1 MDTETQ
7 SSMLLSLGNSNDQ
20 RTTESEGPEEI
31 SQLFDCFERQK
42 AFANGNVPLNTSFN
56 KKEQECIISMIGDL
70 RFSPFSNYSKNLRP
84 TFSTFGDLKDEHL
97 RLTPGTNMLFVS
109 YGDFFIC
116 LLWKKLNKPLGFLLP
131 KNGEFRFLQPYAQ
144 SRMELRGSTFLLFCN
159 TLKSGMAG
167 IQEVCSLLEVPLI
180 KKLIEESLSICNTE
194 SEMSKFQPTLHHY
207 LGFND
212 NEENDRCKD
221 VLGSLIGD
229 DAVVILRNLSSGIST
244 VTNPNKIRA
253 LLHLGHISDWGMN
266 VCATFLRVK
275 INH

>member
-1 MDTETQ
+1 MSLSIMETDTQ
-7 SSMLLSLGNSNDQ
+7 SPM
-20 RTTESEGPEEI
+20 ESEGPEET
-31 SQLFDCFERQK
+31 SPLCDCLNEQK
-42 AFANGNVPLNTSFN
+42 ATADGINPLNTRLTEEE
-56 KKEQECIISMIGDL
+56 KKRIFGMLGDE
-70 RFSPFSNYSKNLRP
+70 RFIPFSNFPKNWRP
-84 TFSTFGDLKDEHL
+84 TFSTYGDLSDEHL
-97 RLTPGTNMLFVS
+97 RLTPGTNVLVVS
-109 YGDFFIC
+109 YGGFFIC
-116 LLWKKLNKPLGFLLP
+116 LLWKKLDKPLGFLLP
-131 KNGEFRFLQPYAQ
+131 KNGKFRFLQPYAQ
-144 SRMELRGSTFLLFCN
+144 SRMELRGSTFHLRCN
-159 TLKSGMAG
+159 KLKSGMAG
-167 IQEVCSLLEVPLI
+167 ILEVCSLLEVPLI

-266 VCATFLRVK
+266 VCATFLRVQ
-275 INH
+275 INRATEI